1 MFTVNKRIF
10 IDNAL
15 ILFFLALIVR
25 LIFIFFQNPVVD
37 KLIEDELLYWNASIN
52 YLNEGS
58 LEDSILAE
66 RMLGVFIYIKMLL
79 LLSFQNLKIYFVF
92 QSIIDALTCLI
103 IYKTG
108 SLVLPKQ
115 KIYIYLSAL
124 FSPLMI
130 ILSSQVLSETI
141 FLFFFSIFLYFST
154 KILLE
159 KKHLYFKMLMAG
171 LFLGLSTSIRSITY
185 PLLLLSIFPLI
196 IIFLK
201 LGVNKYKILISCL
214 IFLFFGLL
222 PISSRLYQNIN
233 LNNSYAI
240 TSQGGTH
247 LAYWVAPSILTHTN
261 NISRT
266 EAIKLVD
273 QVAKKYHIPN
283 DYFEKDKVLRKV
295 GFEVLSQVNKYHI
308 AFHWVKASMINLLAP
323 SILLDKNLRAL
334 PHPSYYETGNFL
346 SWIKIIFSNSEYYS
360 YLLLISIA
368 SITSIFTLISL
379 FIGSLYI
386 YRNNKT
392 IFYLTMLYMAYFL
405 IITGPVLSPKYI
417 FPILPCIFLYQGIT
431 FYKVIYFIKRKL
443 KVI

>member
-141 FLFFFSIFLYFST
+141 FLFFFFN
-154 KILLE
+154 ILVFFN
-159 KKHLYFKMLMAG
+159 KN
-171 LFLGLSTSIRSITY
+171 SIRKKA
-185 PLLLLSIFPLI
+185 PIF
-196 IIFLK
+196 
-201 LGVNKYKILISCL
+201 
-214 IFLFFGLL
+214 
-222 PISSRLYQNIN
+222 
-233 LNNSYAI
+233 
-240 TSQGGTH
+240 
-247 LAYWVAPSILTHTN
+247 
-261 NISRT
+261 
-266 EAIKLVD
+266 
-273 QVAKKYHIPN
+273 
-283 DYFEKDKVLRKV
+283 
-295 GFEVLSQVNKYHI
+295 
-308 AFHWVKASMINLLAP
+308 
-323 SILLDKNLRAL
+323 
-334 PHPSYYETGNFL
+334 
-346 SWIKIIFSNSEYYS
+346 
-360 YLLLISIA
+360 
-368 SITSIFTLISL
+368 
-379 FIGSLYI
+379 
-386 YRNNKT
+386 
-392 IFYLTMLYMAYFL
+392 
-405 IITGPVLSPKYI
+405 
-417 FPILPCIFLYQGIT
+417 
-431 FYKVIYFIKRKL
+431 
-443 KVI
+443 

>member
-1 MFTVNKRIF
+1 MFILNKRLF
-10 IDNAL
+10 IDNIL
-15 ILFFLALIVR
+15 ILFFLAFIVR
-25 LIFIFFQNPVVD
+25 LIFIFFQNPSPD

-52 YLNEGS
+52 YLNDGS
-58 LEDSILAE
+58 LEDSISAE

-108 SLVLPKQ
+108 SLILPKQ

-154 KILLE
+154 TILLE
-159 KKHLYFKMLMAG
+159 KKFLYLKTLMAG

-201 LGVNKYKILISCL
+201 LGVNKFKILISCL
-214 IFLFFGLL
+214 IFLFFALL
-222 PISSRLYQNIN
+222 PISSRLYQNIY
-233 LNNSYAI
+233 LYNSYAI

-295 GFEVLSQVNKYHI
+295 GLEVLSQVNKYHI
-308 AFHWVKASMINLLAP
+308 AIHWVKASIINLLAP
-323 SILLDKNLRAL
+323 SILLDKTLRAL
-334 PHPSYYETGNFL
+334 PHPSYYETGNIL
-346 SWIKIIFSNSEYYS
+346 LWMKIIFSNSEYYS

-379 FIGSLYI
+379 LVGSLYM
-386 YRNNKT
+386 YQNNKT
-392 IFYLTMLYMAYFL
+392 IFYLIMLYMAYFL
-405 IITGPVLSPKYI
+405 VITGPVLSPKYI

-431 FYKVIYFIKRKL
+431 FYKVIYFIKGKL

>member
-1 MFTVNKRIF
+1 MFTLNKRLL

-15 ILFFLALIVR
+15 ILFLLAFIVR
-25 LIFIFFQNPVVD
+25 LIFIFFQNPSTD

-58 LEDSILAE
+58 LEDSILSE

-79 LLSFQNLKIYFVF
+79 VLSFQNIKVYFTF

-108 SLVLPKQ
+108 SLILPKQ

-141 FLFFFSIFLYFST
+141 FLFFFSAFLYFST
-154 KILLE
+154 TILLE
-159 KKHLYFKMLMAG
+159 KKHLYFKILIAG

-185 PLLLLSIFPLI
+185 PLLLLSIFPI
-196 IIFLK
+196 VIIFLK
-201 LGVNKYKILISCL
+201 QGVYKYKILISCL
-214 IFLFFGLL
+214 IFLFSALL

-233 LNNSYAI
+233 LHSSYAI

-247 LAYWVAPSILTHTN
+247 LAYWVAPSILTQTN
-261 NISRT
+261 NISRN

-273 QVAKKYHIPN
+273 QVAKRYHIPN
-283 DYFEKDKVLRKV
+283 DYYEKDKILRKV
-295 GFEVLSQVNKYHI
+295 GFEVLSQVNKYQI
-308 AFHWVKASMINLLAP
+308 AFHWVKASIINLLAP
-323 SILLDKNLRAL
+323 SILLDKTLRAL
-334 PHPSYYETGNFL
+334 PHPSYYETGNIL
-346 SWIKIIFSNSEYYS
+346 LWMKIIFGNSEYYS
-360 YLLLISIA
+360 YLLLVSIA
-368 SITSIFTLISL
+368 SITSIFTIIS
-379 FIGSLYI
+379 FFVGSLYI
-386 YRNNKT
+386 YRNDKT
-392 IFYLTMLYMAYFL
+392 IFYLTMLYIAYFL
-405 IITGPVLSPKYI
+405 VITGPVLSPKYI

-431 FYKVIYFIKRKL
+431 FYKIFHFIKGKL